1 MLTATYKKQ
10 ELVFKEAGGTSR
22 GVLETKPSWF
32 IKIENNQG
40 IFGIGECS
48 IIPGL
53 SMDDSLELDVI
64 IADVCTNINDYVQDY
79 HQHLKD
85 VPALRFAI
93 ETALKGL
100 QVKHPYELYPSQFT
114 SGNEPIV
121 INGLIWMGEAETML
135 KRIEEKLKQGFSC
148 LKLKVGAIDFN
159 EELRLLRH
167 IRNRYSEK
175 DLELRLDANGAFSPV
190 EALSKLE
197 ALSSF
202 KIHSIEQPIEAGQ
215 YEDMFQ
221 LCRKTTIPIALDE
234 ELIGVNDMSA
244 KAELLRLIMPQ
255 YIILKPSL
263 LGGVMASDEWIS
275 IADELNIGWWAT
287 SALEANIGLNAI
299 AQWVATKNSSLRQG
313 LGTGQVF
320 TNNLRSPLYLKGQE
334 LYYNPHGN
342 WENPFE
348 ANDG

>member
-22 GVLETKPSWF
+22 GVLNTKPSWF
-32 IKIENNQG
+32 IKIQNNQG

-53 SMDDSLELDVI
+53 SMDDRPDLDEI
-64 IADVCTNINDYVQDY
+64 IADVCININDYVLDY
-79 HQHLKD
+79 HQQLKD
-85 VPALRFAI
+85 VPALRFAV
-93 ETALKGL
+93 ETAMKGL
-100 QVKHPYELYPSQFT
+100 EMEHPYELYPSQFMNGT
-114 SGNEPIV
+114 EPIV

-135 KRIEEKLKQGFSC
+135 KRIDEKLQQGFSC

-159 EELRLLRH
+159 EELSLLRH

-175 DLELRLDANGAFSPV
+175 DLELRLDANGAFAPE
-190 EALSKLE
+190 EALFKLK

-202 KIHSIEQPIEAGQ
+202 KIHSIEQPIKAGQ
-215 YEDMFQ
+215 YEDMYQ
-221 LCRKTTIPIALDE
+221 LCRKTPIPIALDE

-244 KAELLRLIMPQ
+244 KEELLRVITPQ

-275 IADELNIGWWAT
+275 IADELNIDWWAT
-287 SALEANIGLNAI
+287 SALEANIGLNTI
-299 AQWVATKNSSLRQG
+299 AQWVATKYSSLRQG

-334 LYYNPHGN
+334 LYYDLHGE

-348 ANDG
+348 AE